1 MRFGKGLA
9 VLAATV
15 ALAVPSG
22 TRAAEAGRGFELS
35 VIVDGR
41 PAPEY
46 AFGGRLYVEA
56 LRGRDFSLRLHNPTG
71 ERVAVALSVDG
82 RNVIDAKRTTAGRAS
97 KWVLSPGETADIPG
111 WQVSGETARRFFF
124 TDLSRSYARW
134 LGDTSNTGV
143 VEAVFFR
150 EREHR
155 LPEITRR
162 ESQSNSSRDS
172 RNEPSRVEAGVANE
186 PPRVEGGIAGGV
198 LGGVPASPAEA
209 PSDRAKTAA
218 ESAPRKEAAKPAP
231 RAEDELAATGIGERT
246 DFHVR
251 WVTFDE
257 DPIPAARVS
266 LRYEYRAELVR
277 LGVLPREGHASGRD
291 RSRGFDPD
299 YAPDPYRTDG
309 RSR

>member
-1 MRFGKGLA
+1 MRCGKGLA
-9 VLAATV
+9 ILAAAG
-15 ALAVPSG
+15 ALAVPG
-22 TRAAEAGRGFELS
+22 MVPAAEAGRGFELS

-124 TDLSRSYARW
+124 TDLLRSYARW

-143 VEAVFFR
+143 IEAVFFR

-162 ESQSNSSRDS
+162 EAQSGNSRDS
-172 RNEPSRVEAGVANE
+172 RNEPT
-186 PPRVEGGIAGGV
+186 RVEGGVEGGV
-198 LGGVPASPAEA
+198 LGGAPAPPMEA
-209 PSDRAKTAA
+209 PSDRAKTVV
-218 ESAPRKEAAKPAP
+218 ESAPRKDAAKPSLQ
-231 RAEDELAATGIGERT
+231 AEDELAATGIGDRT
-246 DFHVR
+246 DFRVR

-257 DPIPAARVS
+257 DPTPAARVS

-277 LGVLPREGHASGRD
+277 LGVLPREGHTSGRD
-291 RSRGFDPD
+291 RSRGFEPD